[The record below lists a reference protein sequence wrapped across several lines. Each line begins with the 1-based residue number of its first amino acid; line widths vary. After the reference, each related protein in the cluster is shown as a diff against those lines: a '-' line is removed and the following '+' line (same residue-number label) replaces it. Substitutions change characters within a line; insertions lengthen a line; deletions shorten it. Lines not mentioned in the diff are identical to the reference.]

1 MSRPF
6 FWTEWGRERW
16 EQDQIQDLQYSISSA
31 YGEASRLRSQLAR
44 VHGSLES
51 KVDRLTA
58 AFEAFVELSDI
69 RADLAVY
76 ADAGLVRHHVRRMLA
91 AVSAGRAPEP
101 PEYPDVPGYWLVP
114 AGRALYAR
122 LNGEPT
128 RAAKYTE
135 AATELDA
142 DRTRY
147 FLTAAA
153 RLAGPVDLTAVELAA
168 LLPAPDDEA
177 ADRAQR
183 TVWLAAA
190 AGAFGDAGRALVG
203 STLGTNLGEPPP
215 GEPAGPDDPWLDG
228 VDRLARKS
236 AADALHALRERCTE
250 PTAPAR
256 PGEPTAPAWPGE
268 PAGPAPDDGAT
279 LGPLAE
285 LIGTLVDEGH
295 EPERELLR
303 RIEHLRGVVE
313 QGTAPPAY
321 RPWYEPAGTV
331 AELVRADIF
340 GTPPV
345 PGARRVAV
353 RAAAAW
359 LRDAAETLAERARA
373 GIPDRATVRI
383 RGREVTITA
392 AGPDPATMAELRRQ
406 YTDTYRPSRTRQY
419 AGIAVTAAGAVL
431 AVTGFLGPGPAL
443 GVLGIVALI
452 VGVVVAI
459 VGARAAAGQIAYG
472 KQERANL
479 DAAARRAVEQHRD
492 AQQRD
497 KAQRDRIDAELAAL
511 SEALG

>member
-1 MSRPF
+1 MSRPW
-6 FWTEWGRERW
+6 FWTQAGRERW
-16 EQDQIQDLQYSISSA
+16 ELDQIQDLQSTLDSA
-31 YGEASRLRSQLAR
+31 YGETSRLRSQLAR
-44 VHGSLES
+44 MHGGLES
-51 KVDRLTA
+51 KVNRLTA

-69 RADLAVY
+69 RADMAVY

-91 AVSAGRAPEP
+91 AVSAGRAPDP

-122 LNGEPT
+122 LSGEPT

-147 FLTAAA
+147 FLTAAV

-168 LLPAPDDEA
+168 LLPAADDEQ

-183 TVWLAAA
+183 TMWLAAA
-190 AGAFGDAGRALVG
+190 AGAFGDAGRALVA
-203 STLGTNLGEPPP
+203 STLAANLGEPPP
-215 GEPAGPDDPWLDG
+215 GEPAGPNDPWLDG
-228 VDRLARKS
+228 VDRLARTS
-236 AADALHALRERCTE
+236 VADALHALRARCEEQT
-250 PTAPAR
+250 
-256 PGEPTAPAWPGE
+256 
-268 PAGPAPDDGAT
+268 APDDDAA

-285 LIGTLVDEGH
+285 LIATLVDEGH

-340 GTPPV
+340 GDTPPV

-359 LRDAAETLAERARA
+359 LRDAAGTLAARARA
-373 GIPDRATVRI
+373 GIPDRTTVRI
-383 RGREVTITA
+383 RGREVAITS
-392 AGPDPATMAELRRQ
+392 AGPDPAAMAELRRE
-406 YTDTYRPSRTRQY
+406 YTDAFRPSRTRQY
-419 AGIAVTAAGAVL
+419 VGIAVTAAGIAA
-431 AVTGFLGPGPAL
+431 AVTGSLGPGGPAL
-443 GVLGIVALI
+443 GVLGAVALV
-452 VGVVVAI
+452 VGVVLAVT
-459 VGARAAAGQIAYG
+459 GARAAAGQIAYG

-497 KAQRDRIDAELAAL
+497 TAQRERIDAELAAL